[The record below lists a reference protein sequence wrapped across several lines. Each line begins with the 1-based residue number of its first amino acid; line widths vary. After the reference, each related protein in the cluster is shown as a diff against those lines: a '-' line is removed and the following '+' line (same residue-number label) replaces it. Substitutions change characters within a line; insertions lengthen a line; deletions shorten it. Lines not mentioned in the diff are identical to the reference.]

1 MTCTT
6 ASARSVGA
14 RLHRKGRTRWQ
25 LLSVLAFATIPLALP
40 AQGILG
46 SAQSFGV
53 LGASTVTN
61 TGATTIKGDL
71 GVFPGTSITGLST
84 ITLLGTLHQ
93 TDAVAQQAQLD
104 ARSAYTML
112 GALPST
118 MNLSGQ
124 DLGGR
129 TLTPGV
135 YAFNTSAQLTGNLV
149 LDFLGNPNAQF
160 VFQIGSSL
168 TTASASSISTVNGG
182 AGAGIFFRVGSSATL
197 GSTTAFQ
204 GNIIADQSISLNAA
218 ATIICGR
225 AIALVGAVT
234 MINNTIS
241 NDCRNGGNFGSTA
254 GDFGSAGF
262 SGVSTTVPEP
272 STYVLLAGG
281 LSAIAFVRRR
291 QRRV

>member
-1 MTCTT
+1 
-6 ASARSVGA
+6 
-14 RLHRKGRTRWQ
+14 
-25 LLSVLAFATIPLALP
+25 LLTLLVFATVPLDLP
-40 AQGILG
+40 AQSILG

-61 TGATTIKGDL
+61 TGATTIKGNL
-71 GVFPGTSITGLST
+71 GLFPGTDITGLST
-84 ITLLGTLHQ
+84 ITLLGTLHN
-93 TDAVAQQAQLD
+93 TNAVAEQARVD
-104 ARSAYTML
+104 ARSAYTTLGML
-112 GALPST
+112 PLT

-135 YAFNTSAQLTGNLV
+135 YFFSTSAQLTNNLV

-160 VFQIGSSL
+160 VFQIGSAL
-168 TTASASSISTVNGG
+168 TTASNSSISTVNAG
-182 AGAGIFFRVGSSATL
+182 AGAGIFFRVGTSATL
-197 GSTTAFQ
+197 GTSTVFQ

-218 ATIICGR
+218 ASIVCGR

-241 NDCRNGGNFGSTA
+241 NDCPHGGNGGSGA

-262 SGVSTTVPEP
+262 SGVPATVVPEP
-272 STYVLLAGG
+272 STYMLLASG
-281 LSAIAFVRRR
+281 LAAIAFVRRR
-291 QRRV
+291 ARKI